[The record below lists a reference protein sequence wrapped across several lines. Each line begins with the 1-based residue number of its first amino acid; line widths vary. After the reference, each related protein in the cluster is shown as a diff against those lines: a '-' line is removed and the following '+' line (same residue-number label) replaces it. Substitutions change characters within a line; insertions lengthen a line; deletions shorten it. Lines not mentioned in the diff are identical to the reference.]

1 MESNPFPEAS
11 SSLIFGDIKRRVGGK
26 KNGSL
31 KAGKLNASLAC
42 KIKTKIRSNS
52 SLFKISLKHNNKAL
66 AMALSSE
73 KENSRK
79 LKNEKLFLQKE
90 VDELHLQN
98 VLLRQKL
105 NRLNKILIE
114 LEAFMNNNISTA
126 IEMSTLSEHIQKPLE
141 LETDHCN
148 SSGQQPEFSDQPI
161 RTIRKH
167 VSTQTEEHDGNQQSN
182 ISVCIADDLVT
193 SKETAAAQINAELF
207 VSEKNISKSSE
218 TNKIETV
225 FITNKFTKENPSC
238 MDQMSSR
245 TFNPDLD
252 NASSVEKYERQS
264 KAHNS
269 PFLIHRYVTERKK
282 RGLSCTSNI
291 QSTINNFE
299 SKTEQNSILHC
310 DTDKVHTIGQMAPK
324 DVSCTKSSQPRKEP
338 DHTDKLC
345 FINGKKPEET
355 VYDADME
362 LTASELGE
370 ILLIKSKA
378 RVENAKIVKTDK
390 ISANLRKVKTKSTEK
405 QIEDKYNIK
414 PKKCNEKVPSNGKVK
429 DINIVESKNVLP
441 PEKGLFQMRKNQK
454 TKLKKTNKPGED
466 FKNSS
471 KNDRLVD
478 LRQTTHVLET
488 EKMKDTIFET
498 AQNSDNHV
506 LEHDFNVP
514 GSEVPLNGYSSES
527 LPPVQSSVV
536 SIQDLDINETYPVVS
551 KIKKSDYSE
560 MENGQFLKGPRSKGC
575 NSNSQTIHDE
585 KTNIKSGFNKRE
597 VSSNFGTTTER
608 SAHALGILKT
618 DQINEQFSH
627 GDKRIIFAKASRKT
641 YIIYPSS
648 QKKTFVKQKL
658 HDENVYTD
666 NIHEG
671 NENIQ
676 RNSTVQHVTISCYP
690 KKAAECCVETSEE
703 RVDSTP
709 NPSKKTYSV
718 CSCDQGKSVE
728 KVISNNTEIATEF
741 HKIPKN
747 IPVLKNPETLQFSRI
762 YQEENYHASTENVN
776 IICEES
782 YSKRSE
788 SNFGRK
794 PLQELTNIKAPSL
807 PKPNKDLEENSTSP
821 VRRRRA
827 TVCYKE
833 PKINSKLRRGDK
845 FTDTEFLNVPV
856 FKVRNKQSFKSKP
869 RLL

>member
-1 MESNPFPEAS
+1 MDSNPFSEAS

-66 AMALSSE
+66 AMALSAE

-79 LKNEKLFLQKE
+79 LKNEKLLLQKE

-114 LEAFMNNNISTA
+114 LEAFVNNNISTA
-126 IEMSTLSEHIQKPLE
+126 IEMSTLSEHIQKPLAME
-141 LETDHCN
+141 KDHCN
-148 SSGQQPEFSDQPI
+148 SSGQKPEISDQPI
-161 RTIRKH
+161 RTISQH

-182 ISVCIADDLVT
+182 ISVCVADDLVT
-193 SKETAAAQINAELF
+193 SKETATDQINAELF
-207 VSEKNISKSSE
+207 VSEKNTSKSSE

-225 FITNKFTKENPSC
+225 FIANKFTKENPSC
-238 MDQMSSR
+238 MDQMSRR
-245 TFNPDLD
+245 TFKLDLD

-264 KAHNS
+264 KAHSS
-269 PFLIHRYVTERKK
+269 PLLIHRYVTERKK

-291 QSTINNFE
+291 QSIINNFE

-310 DTDKVHTIGQMAPK
+310 DTDKVHTNGQMAPK

-378 RVENAKIVKTDK
+378 KVENAKIVKTDK

-414 PKKCNEKVPSNGKVK
+414 PKKSNEKVPSNGKVK
-429 DINIVESKNVLP
+429 DIDIVESKNVLP
-441 PEKGLFQMRKNQK
+441 PEKGLFQMRNDQQM
-454 TKLKKTNKPGED
+454 KLKNTNKLGED
-466 FKNSS
+466 FKNSN
-471 KNDRLVD
+471 KNDKQVHPLRLVD
-478 LRQTTHVLET
+478 LRQTTHVLEK

-498 AQNSDNHV
+498 AQNSENQV
-506 LEHDFNVP
+506 PEHDFNVP
-514 GSEVPLNGYSSES
+514 GGKLPLEGYSIES
-527 LPPVQSSVV
+527 LPPVQSCVV

-551 KIKKSDYSE
+551 KIKKSHYSE
-560 MENGQFLKGPRSKGC
+560 MENGQYLKGSRSKVC
-575 NSNSQTIHDE
+575 NSNSQTIQDE
-585 KTNIKSGFNKRE
+585 KTDIKSGFNKRE

-608 SAHALGILKT
+608 SAHALGIPKT
-618 DQINEQFSH
+618 DQINEEFSH
-627 GDKRIIFAKASRKT
+627 GDKRRIFAKAGRKT

-648 QKKTFVKQKL
+648 QKKTSVKQKL
-658 HDENVYTD
+658 HDENVYTE
-666 NIHEG
+666 NIHER

-676 RNSTVQHVTISCYP
+676 RNSNVQHVTISCYL

-709 NPSKKTYSV
+709 NPNKKTCSV
-718 CSCDQGKSVE
+718 SSCDQ
-728 KVISNNTEIATEF
+728 
-741 HKIPKN
+741 
-747 IPVLKNPETLQFSRI
+747 
-762 YQEENYHASTENVN
+762 
-776 IICEES
+776 
-782 YSKRSE
+782 
-788 SNFGRK
+788 GRK

-856 FKVRNKQSFKSKP
+856 FKVRNKQSFKSKS

>member
-1 MESNPFPEAS
+1 MESNPFSEAS

-66 AMALSSE
+66 AMALSAE

-79 LKNEKLFLQKE
+79 LKNEKLLLQKE

-114 LEAFMNNNISTA
+114 LEAFVNNNISTA

-148 SSGQQPEFSDQPI
+148 SSGQQPEISDQPI
-161 RTIRKH
+161 RTIWQH
-167 VSTQTEEHDGNQQSN
+167 VSTQTEEHDRNQQSN
-182 ISVCIADDLVT
+182 ISVCVADNLVT
-193 SKETAAAQINAELF
+193 SKETADQINAELF

-225 FITNKFTKENPSC
+225 FITNKFTEENPSC

-245 TFNPDLD
+245 TFKLDLD
-252 NASSVEKYERQS
+252 NASSVEKYEKQS

-282 RGLSCTSNI
+282 QGLSCTSNI

-299 SKTEQNSILHC
+299 SKREQNSILHF
-310 DTDKVHTIGQMAPK
+310 DTDNVHTIGQMAPK

-378 RVENAKIVKTDK
+378 KVENAKIVKTDK
-390 ISANLRKVKTKSTEK
+390 ISANLRKVKTKSIEK
-405 QIEDKYNIK
+405 KTEDKYNIK
-414 PKKCNEKVPSNGKVK
+414 PKKCNEKVPSNGEVK
-429 DINIVESKNVLP
+429 DIDIVESKNVLP
-441 PEKGLFQMRKNQK
+441 PEKGLFQMRNDQK
-454 TKLKKTNKPGED
+454 MKLKNTNKLGED
-466 FKNSS
+466 FKNSN

-478 LRQTTHVLET
+478 LRQTTHVSET
-488 EKMKDTIFET
+488 EKMKDTIFKT
-498 AQNSDNHV
+498 AQNSDNQV
-506 LEHDFNVP
+506 PEHDFNVP
-514 GSEVPLNGYSSES
+514 SGKVPLEGYSIES

-536 SIQDLDINETYPVVS
+536 SIQDLDINETFPVVS

-560 MENGQFLKGPRSKGC
+560 RENGQYLKGPRSNVC
-575 NSNSQTIHDE
+575 NSNSQTIQDE
-585 KTNIKSGFNKRE
+585 KTDIKSGFNKRE
-597 VSSNFGTTTER
+597 VSSSFGTTIER
-608 SAHALGILKT
+608 SVHALGIPKT
-618 DQINEQFSH
+618 DQINEEFSH
-627 GDKRIIFAKASRKT
+627 GDKRRIFAKASRKT

-648 QKKTFVKQKL
+648 QKTTSVKQKL
-658 HDENVYTD
+658 HDENVYTE

-676 RNSTVQHVTISCYP
+676 RNSNVQHVTISCYL
-690 KKAAECCVETSEE
+690 KKAADCCVETSEE

-747 IPVLKNPETLQFSRI
+747 IPVLKNPETLQFSSI
-762 YQEENYHASTENVN
+762 YQENYYASTENVN
-776 IICEES
+776 IISEES
-782 YSKRSE
+782 FSKRPVSY
-788 SNFGRK
+788 FGRK
-794 PLQELTNIKAPSL
+794 PLQDLTNIKAPSL

-833 PKINSKLRRGDK
+833 PKLNSKLRRGDK

-856 FKVRNKQSFKSKP
+856 FKVRNKQSFKSKS